1 MKDISYVRRCA
12 LVGAAVCFL
21 SVSFSF
27 GDDLGQM
34 GKAYESSVR
43 PLLAKYC
50 VDCHGPN
57 AQEAD
62 IDFAKI
68 DSMAGVRKEPKT
80 WQKALV
86 VLANGDMPPP
96 DSPRPTDAER
106 AQLTDWVRKYLSYE
120 ATASA
125 GDPGP
130 IVLRRLNNVELDNTI
145 RDLTGVASLSP
156 AKDFPVDGAAGEG
169 FTNTGAALAMS
180 PALMTKY
187 LDAAKEVSQHMVLLP
202 DGIRFSPHTTRSDW
216 TNDILAEIR
225 AFYGERTDASGGAKV
240 RVQEVTV
247 DTNAGGRLPVVR
259 YLAAL
264 IAEREAIAKDGN
276 RIDAIAKERNLS
288 PKYLRVLWATLNS
301 KEPSFLLDRVRR
313 AWQSAKPGD
322 EVAIANEVA
331 AWQAVLFKFNTVGQV
346 GKVGG
351 SKSWQEA
358 VSPLRTGQEFKF
370 KLEPVPNSEEIVIS
384 LVASDAGDGKSG
396 EAVESVAWI
405 DPRIVATGRPSL
417 ALRDIRQVTQYL
429 TALRASEVARTSDYL
444 RAAVEAATAGEKFVL
459 AEVAQ
464 REKLDPDLLQAWLL
478 YLGVATSGPAKIE
491 GHFTNKLSNG
501 GSYAFIAGWG
511 STETPSLTANSSDQQ
526 VRVPGILK
534 PHSVAIHP
542 SPSMRAAIAWQSPV
556 GEKVKVQG
564 AVQHVHAECGNG
576 VEWTVDLRRG
586 STRRLLAKGGT
597 TGAVVMKFGPIENVS
612 VLPGDAIVVSVGP
625 RGGNHSCDTTA
636 VDLEVIG
643 EKDNKWDLAA
653 DVSPDI
659 HAGNPH
665 PDRQGN
671 KSVWHFFAEA
681 DRPEGLAADLVP
693 PGSLLDQWM
702 NAKTAE
708 EKANLAKSLQAML
721 LGKRPDGDSPDAQL
735 HGKVNSFAGPLFGS
749 LWVKAAKSANPAGD
763 KTWGIDPARFGK
775 MPSGEATDPS
785 RLVLSVN
792 AVETFRLPADLVAGA
807 EFVAVAIPGRANESI
822 QAHAAPGAVEKM
834 VGTIPMSPILVAD
847 GSDSQKKLN
856 AGFDAFRN
864 VFPATVCYPKIVPVD
879 EAVTLTLFY
888 REDDEL
894 KRLLLNDAETATI
907 DRLWD
912 ELHYVSHDY
921 ITLVDA
927 FHQLMEY
934 ATQDSD
940 PRPFEPLRQPIYKRA
955 EDFRQRLVATEPQH
969 LDAVIDLANRAFRR
983 PLSDREVKGLRGLY
997 QQLRTQEL
1005 PHDEAIR
1012 LTLARILVAPSFLY
1026 RLETPVAG
1034 KKPGP
1039 VSPRELAVRLS
1050 YFLWSSMPDAELE
1063 RAASAGELATDDGL
1077 LKQLKR
1083 MLADPK
1089 ARRLGSEFACQ
1100 WLHLHDFANHNEKSE
1115 THFPEFASLRGAMH
1129 EETIEFC
1136 THLFQ
1141 ENRSVLDLLNADYVY
1156 VNGTLAK
1163 LYGIDAPAA
1172 DGFVRVDQSRRF
1184 GRGGVL
1190 TLAASLSKQSGA
1202 SRTSPILRGNWVSEV
1217 LLGERLP
1224 RPPKNVPQLPETAP
1238 QDLTERQL
1246 TEKHS
1251 SDPACAKCHVRV
1263 DPIGYSLENFDAIGR
1278 RREKDTSGLA
1288 IDSKATLRDGT
1299 ALDGADGLRK
1309 YLAETR
1315 RDDFLRQFNKKL
1327 LGYALGRSVQL
1338 SDEPLLNEM
1347 LTDLKSHDYK
1357 VQRVFEKIVL
1367 SPQFRTI
1374 RGREQTAAE

>member
-1 MKDISYVRRCA
+1 
-12 LVGAAVCFL
+12 
-21 SVSFSF
+21 
-27 GDDLGQM
+27 M
-34 GKAYESSVR
+34 GKTYEAAIR

-50 VDCHGPN
+50 VECHGPN

-62 IDFAKI
+62 IDFDKI
-68 DSMAGVRKEPKT
+68 DSIAGVRKEPKT

-96 DSPRPTDAER
+96 DAPRPTDAER
-106 AQLTDWVRKYLSYE
+106 SQLTDWVRKYLSYE

-130 IVLRRLNNVELDNTI
+130 IILRRLNNVEFENTI
-145 RDLTGVASLSP
+145 RDLTGVPSLSP

-187 LDAAKEVSQHMVLLP
+187 LDAAKEISQHMVLLP
-202 DGIRFSPHTTRSDW
+202 EGVRFSPHTTRSDW

-247 DTNAGGRLPVVR
+247 DTNAGGRLPVAR
-259 YLAAL
+259 YLAPL
-264 IAEREAIAKDGN
+264 IAEREAIAKDLN
-276 RIDAIAKERNLS
+276 RIDAIATERNLS
-288 PKYLRVLWATLNS
+288 PKYLRILWATLNS
-301 KEPSFLLDRVRR
+301 KEPSFLLDRVRES
-313 AWQSAKPGD
+313 WKSAKPGD
-322 EVAIANEVA
+322 ETAIANEIA

-358 VSPLRTGQEFKF
+358 ISPLRTAQEFKF
-370 KLEPVPNSEEIVIS
+370 KLEPAPQSDEIVVS
-384 LVASDAGDGKSG
+384 LVASDAGDGKAG
-396 EAVESVAWI
+396 DAVETVAWLE
-405 DPRIVATGRPSL
+405 PRIVATGRPSL
-417 ALRDIRQVTQYL
+417 ALRDIRQVTELLSQ
-429 TALRASEVARTSDYL
+429 LRASEVARTADYL
-444 RAAVEAATAGEKFVL
+444 RVAAEAAASGEKFVL
-459 AEVAQ
+459 AEAAQ
-464 REKLDPDLLQAWLL
+464 REKLDADLLQAWLL

-491 GHFTNKLSNG
+491 GHFTSKLSNG
-501 GSYAFIAGWG
+501 GGYAFVAGWG

-542 SPSMRAAIAWQSPV
+542 SPSMRAAVAWQSPIA
-556 GEKVKVQG
+556 EKVKVQG

-597 TGAVVMKFGPIENVS
+597 TGAVVFKFGPIENVS
-612 VLPGDAIVVSVGP
+612 VLPGDAIVLSVGP

-671 KSVWHFFAEA
+671 KTVWHFIAEP
-681 DRPEGLAADLVP
+681 DRPEGLAADIVP

-702 NAKTAE
+702 NAKTAD
-708 EKANLAKSLQAML
+708 EKATLAKSLQAML
-721 LGKRPDGDSPDAQL
+721 VGKRPEGDSPDAQL
-735 HGKVNSFAGPLFGS
+735 HQKVQSFSGPLFGS
-749 LWVKAAKSANPAGD
+749 LWTKAAKSGKPGSDSA
-763 KTWGIDPARFGK
+763 WGIDPSRFGK
-775 MPSGEATDPS
+775 MPTGEAADPN
-785 RLVLSVN
+785 RLVLNVN
-792 AVETFRLPADLVAGA
+792 AAETIRLPADLVAGA
-807 EFVAVAIPGRANESI
+807 EFIAVAIPGRANESI
-822 QAHAAPGAVEKM
+822 QAQAAPGVAAQLA
-834 VGTIPMSPILVAD
+834 GTQPTIPILVAD
-847 GSDSQKKLN
+847 GSEAQKKLN

-864 VFPATVCYPKIVPVD
+864 VFPSTICYPKIVPVD

-894 KRLLLNDAETATI
+894 KRLLLDDAQAAEI
-907 DRLWD
+907 DRMWD

-969 LDAVIDLANRAFRR
+969 LDAVIALANRAFRR
-983 PLSDREVKGLRGLY
+983 PLSDRESQGLRNLY
-997 QQLRTQEL
+997 EQLRKQEL

-1012 LTLARILVAPSFLY
+1012 LVLARVLVAPSFLY
-1026 RLETPVAG
+1026 RLESPGAG
-1034 KKPGP
+1034 KEPGP

-1077 LKQLKR
+1077 LKQLRR

-1100 WLHLHDFANHNEKSE
+1100 WLHLHDFSNHNEKSE

-1156 VNGTLAK
+1156 INNTLAK
-1163 LYGIDAPAA
+1163 HYGIDLPPG
-1172 DGFVRVDQSRRF
+1172 DDFVRVDESRRF

-1251 SDPACAKCHVRV
+1251 TDPACAKCHVRI

-1278 RREKDTSGLA
+1278 RRDKDTSGLA

-1315 RDDFLRQFNKKL
+1315 RDDFVRQFNKKL

-1347 LTDLKSHDYK
+1347 LADLKSHDFQ
-1357 VQRVFEKIVL
+1357 VHRAFEKIVL

-1374 RGREQTAAE
+1374 RGREQAASE